1 VSKPAIE
8 VITSVERRRRW
19 STAEKER
26 LVAASLEHGTTVTAI
41 AREAG
46 IHPGQLYG
54 WRRQL
59 LRRRPAAAFAAVQ
72 IAAGPAAAASPASGL
87 IEVEFANG
95 SRMRISGA
103 VDPATLGATVAV
115 LATGPLSTLS
125 VISPAMPGSCRPM
138 RMPGSTGSTTRTV
151 REGRSRRR
159 VAGRMAGA
167 SSSSLPMLPPRRAAS
182 SPCWRRSRSRRPSA
196 LMRSSTSSARQ
207 WPLNRGASDS
217 APRARCAAGR

>member
-1 VSKPAIE
+1 MSKPAIE

-19 STAEKER
+19 SAAEKER
-26 LVAASLEHGTTVTAI
+26 LVAASLERGATVSAV

-59 LRRRPAAAFAAVQ
+59 LRRSQPTATFAAVQ
-72 IAAGPAAAASPASGL
+72 IAADAPRVALPAAGL

-115 LATGPLSTLS
+115 LASSG
-125 VISPAMPGSCRPM
+125 
-138 RMPGSTGSTTRTV
+138 
-151 REGRSRRR
+151 RRR
-159 VAGRMAGA
+159 
-167 SSSSLPMLPPRRAAS
+167 
-182 SPCWRRSRSRRPSA
+182 
-196 LMRSSTSSARQ
+196 
-207 WPLNRGASDS
+207 
-217 APRARCAAGR
+217 

>member
-1 VSKPAIE
+1 MSKPAIE

-19 STAEKER
+19 STAEKDR
-26 LVAASLEHGTTVTAI
+26 LVCASLERGATVSAV

-59 LRRRPAAAFAAVQ
+59 LRRSPPSATFAAVQ
-72 IAAGPAAAASPASGL
+72 IAAEPAPARPPASGL

-115 LATGPLSTLS
+115 LASG
-125 VISPAMPGSCRPM
+125 G
-138 RMPGSTGSTTRTV
+138 
-151 REGRSRRR
+151 RRR
-159 VAGRMAGA
+159 
-167 SSSSLPMLPPRRAAS
+167 
-182 SPCWRRSRSRRPSA
+182 
-196 LMRSSTSSARQ
+196 
-207 WPLNRGASDS
+207 
-217 APRARCAAGR
+217 